1 MPLKIIGAGYP
12 RTGTTSL
19 QQALELLGFGPCCH
33 MWELLKPE
41 HAWRWLIWKRAFDG
55 KSVDWE
61 KLFRGFA
68 STVDAPGSFFWRK
81 LAAAYP
87 EAKVIMTVRDP
98 ESWLR
103 SMQTGSDAAQAQ
115 IAGGKIAP
123 VVKAALAKM
132 GDAIARERGSPPD
145 PPPGPER
152 AQFLIDQFVR
162 NTEMVRREI
171 APERLLV
178 FDVRQGW
185 APLCNFLG
193 VTVPAAPFPHEN
205 DAADLLNRV
214 AAVPMKR
221 GPQA

>member
-19 QQALELLGFGPCCH
+19 QQALEQLGFGPCCH

-41 HAWRWLIWKRAFDG
+41 HAWRWLIWKRAFEG

-81 LAAAYP
+81 LARAYP
-87 EAKVIMTVRDP
+87 EAKVIVTVRDP
-98 ESWLR
+98 MSWLN
-103 SMQTGSDAAQAQ
+103 SMQTGSDAGRAQ
-115 IAGGKIAP
+115 IGDTKISP
-123 VVKAALAKM
+123 VVLAALGKM
-132 GDAIARERGSPPD
+132 DAAIARERDSPPD

-152 AQFLIDQFVR
+152 AQFLIEQFTR
-162 NTEMVRREI
+162 NTELARREI

-185 APLCNFLG
+185 EPLCKFLG
-193 VTVPAAPFPHEN
+193 VAVPGQSFPHEN
-205 DAADLLNRV
+205 DAGNLVKRV
-214 AAVPMKR
+214 ANVAEWHAR
-221 GPQA
+221 R